1 MAMRLRGFVVIA
13 LIGLALPAAAKK
25 TRRKTIKSPKWHA
38 VKAPNQA
45 TAEAIGSY
53 AGGCLSGAVAV
64 PKKGVGYE
72 TIRRW
77 RNRFWAHPTLA
88 RFLDDFGAAM
98 RAAKLP
104 DLLIGDLSQPRGGRM
119 KSGHRSHQI
128 GLDADIWFERPKK
141 RSKDADFASLVHRKS
156 ETINRAVFKPRHV
169 QVLKMAA
176 QRPEVARIF
185 VNWVIKRELCATVDS
200 DRAWLRKIRPWYGHD
215 RHYHVRL
222 HCPADS
228 PGCRA
233 QSPVPTEDDCGTETW
248 FSRAEVRA
256 RRAAAKAGKSG
267 KPGPARRRKPRS
279 KDHKAPC
286 ARILTAP

>member
-1 MAMRLRGFVVIA
+1 MMRWLLALV
-13 LIGLALPAAAKK
+13 LIGLANPAAAKAPK
-25 TRRKTIKSPKWHA
+25 RTKSPKWHA
-38 VKAPNQA
+38 VQNPSQA
-45 TAEAIGSY
+45 DTPEAIGSY

-64 PKKGVGYE
+64 PKTGVGYE

-77 RNRFWAHPTLA
+77 RNRFWAHPNLA

-98 RAAKLP
+98 RASNLP

-128 GLDADIWFERPKK
+128 GLDADIWFERPAQRKHDK
-141 RSKDADFASLVHRKS
+141 NFASLVHRKS
-156 ETINRAVFKPRHV
+156 ETINRRVFKPRHV
-169 QVLKMAA
+169 QVLRMAA

-185 VNWVIKRELCATVDS
+185 VNWVIKRELCATIEA
-200 DRAWLRKIRPWYGHD
+200 DRDWLRKIRPWYGHD

-228 PGCRA
+228 TNCRA
-233 QSPVPTEDDCGTETW
+233 QSPVPSEDDCGTETW

-256 RRAAAKAGKSG
+256 RKVAAKAGKTG

-279 KDHKAPC
+279 KAHIAPC
-286 ARILTAP
+286 ARVLTAP